1 MNVAFRSILRIKT
14 MIITVL
20 DYNEDRSWLLGK
32 VSLWSYL
39 LGLSPDDFDYDIQ
52 RGIVINPYLDS
63 ILTTIVEKS
72 TLPPFSLVASE
83 IVINDVEAEMNGF
96 SILDGLQRTYRLWLY
111 KKIAEMALERQT
123 NNYQNVTSR
132 LKELFPNFS
141 KIISPRQIRSLFNQ
155 ESSINVWNLRQIF
168 ENCFIYLYIWRNLT
182 EQQAVKKMLL
192 LNAGQKRMPI
202 AHQYELM
209 YLHVFRDFQYEIDGV
224 QLYRSKDERAN
235 EVKRGNREVGEYVI
249 PSIIIGLQSFIAGTP
264 MRLSG
269 DMLYSAT
276 SQEKEFITES
286 STDLFFNRDFIL
298 RFVTSFNHLDRR
310 ACRQNDE
317 IKAWMSKDGTIAG
330 LMGGIGAVVR
340 ETYPDDYSFAEH
352 GCERFEDLIA
362 AIPENNPFNL
372 EQYEQEYGRLQ
383 SARINIGMILR
394 KAITHYTKNLV
405 TGKKANW
412 KESFMAAQNKMKDRE
427 WYD

>member
-1 MNVAFRSILRIKT
+1 MT
-14 MIITVL
+14 ITIL
-20 DYNEDRSWLLGK
+20 DYNDDRSWLLGK
-32 VSLWSYL
+32 VSLWNYL
-39 LGLSPDDFDYDIQ
+39 SGLSPDDFDYDIQ

-72 TLPPFSLVASE
+72 ALPPFSLVASD
-83 IVINDVEAEMNGF
+83 IVINDEKAEMNTF

-111 KKIAEMALERQT
+111 KKMADMALEQRT
-123 NNYQNVTSR
+123 NNYQSVTSR

-141 KIISPRQIRSLFNQ
+141 KIISPRQIRSLFNE
-155 ESSINVWNLRQIF
+155 ESSINVWNLRQSF
-168 ENCFIYLYIWRNLT
+168 DNCVIYLYLWRNLT

-202 AHQYELM
+202 THQYELM
-209 YLHVFRDFQYEIDGV
+209 YLHVFRDFQYEIEGV
-224 QLYRSKDERAN
+224 QLYRSKDARAN

-286 STDLFFNRDFIL
+286 STDLFFNKDFIL
-298 RFVTSFNHLDRR
+298 RFVTTFNHLDRR
-310 ACRQNDE
+310 VSERDD
-317 IKAWMSKDGTIAG
+317 KVKVWMSRDGTIAG

-340 ETYPDDYSFAEH
+340 ETYANDYDFAGH
-352 GCERFEDLIA
+352 GCEKFEELIA
-362 AIPENNPFNL
+362 AIPENKPFNL

-405 TGKKANW
+405 TGKKTCW
-412 KESFMAAQNKMKDRE
+412 KESFMVAQNKMTDEE
-427 WYD
+427 WYE